1 MKPAFVARRLQE
13 LQAYFT
19 EIVRISQVVN
29 SKEFNA
35 FIKPTDKIVSLAR
48 APTAPAMAT
57 RDQAPELPRVQPLH
71 QHSHAEVEKTCQR
84 LVEDVASFF
93 INLASK
99 SNPLEEDDVSRKR
112 REYASLLQTMTPV
125 SWGASALSAAAPSSE
140 ASVDSSVLDWVKQEA
155 VEVCKAFSSS
165 QIVEVTIL
173 SRPV

>member
-1 MKPAFVARRLQE
+1 MKPAFVARRLQD

-19 EIVRISQVVN
+19 GIVRISQVVN

-35 FIKPTDKIVSLAR
+35 FIKPADKIVHLAR
-48 APTAPAMAT
+48 APTAPAVAT
-57 RDQAPELPRVQPLH
+57 RDLAPELPRVQPLH
-71 QHSHAEVEKTCQR
+71 QHSHAEVEKRCQR

-125 SWGASALSAAAPSSE
+125 SWGATALSPAPSTE

-155 VEVCKAFSSS
+155 VEVFKAFSSS